1 MSLTLT
7 VDGPRWRAH
16 LEQVA
21 DANPG
26 IVPVAK
32 GNGYG
37 LTLPRLARKAGWL
50 ADRGHDVT
58 ALAAGTYDEVPQLA
72 LRWGG
77 DILVLTPWR
86 PWIPQQRPD
95 LIHTVSRLEDLRALL
110 ALDPRARVVLERM
123 TSMRRHGM
131 SAEELWSAGEL
142 LRAHPEARV
151 EGLAI
156 HLPLAAGGHLPEVE
170 RLVTDYVGAGV
181 PGRHAR
187 TIWVSHLTGDELTR
201 LRQQYADFTIRPRIG
216 TGLWLG
222 DRGALSVTAVVQDV
236 HPIGRGERFGY
247 RGRSAPK
254 AGHLLVVSGGTA
266 HGIGLDAPTG
276 DLSPRARAAVVAK
289 GGLEAMGRARSPY
302 FLGGTQLS
310 FAEPPHMQ
318 ASMLFLPRGE
328 AVPAVGDRLDV
339 RVRYT
344 ATGFDEIT
352 ISG

>member
-21 DANPG
+21 AANPG
-26 IVPVAK
+26 LVPVAK

-37 LTLPRLARKAGWL
+37 LTLARLARRATWL
-50 ADRGHDVT
+50 RERGHDVT
-58 ALAAGTYDEVPQLA
+58 AVAAGTYAEVPQLA
-72 LRWGG
+72 LRWDG

-86 PWIPQQRPD
+86 PWVGQQRPD
-95 LIHTVSRLEDLRALL
+95 LIHTISRLEDLRAILT
-110 ALDPRARVVLERM
+110 ADPTARVVLERM
-123 TSMRRHGM
+123 TSMRRHGL
-131 SAEELWSAGEL
+131 SAEDLWAAGAL
-142 LRAHPEARV
+142 LREHPGARV

-156 HLPLAAGGHLPEVE
+156 HLPLAAGGHLPEVD

-187 TIWVSHLTGDELTR
+187 TIWVSHLTPTELDT
-201 LRQQYADFTIRPRIG
+201 LRSTYADFTIRPRIG
-216 TGLWLG
+216 TALWLG
-222 DRGALSVTAVVQDV
+222 DRGALSVTATVQDV
-236 HPIGRGERFGY
+236 HPIRRGESFGY
-247 RGRSAPK
+247 RGRTAPR

-266 HGIGLDAPTG
+266 NGIGLDAPTG
-276 DLSPRARAAVVAK
+276 DLSPRARAATVAK

-302 FLGGTQLS
+302 FLDGRQLA

-318 ASMLFLPRGE
+318 ASMLFLPG
-328 AVPAVGDRLDV
+328 ADVPQVGDRIDV

-344 ATGFDEIT
+344 ATEFDEIV
-352 ISG
+352 IS